1 MAFAPCNRYGVAG
14 IIDDEGRHIVGSDVL
29 HAVRQGRA
37 FRFAHRFTAVAP
49 AAAVDIL
56 LDPSAND
63 AATVVRL
70 VLEIDT
76 GVDCSVG
83 IYEVPTVIAP
93 GTELI
98 AYNLNRNGDPS
109 MNSVPAV
116 YHTPTVSAA
125 GTLAAPVAYVTAAL
139 PADILYQGTMGDVG
153 AGDAAHGT
161 LPEIY
166 LDRTKKYLVRVTN
179 IGTGAGNTVVAG
191 RLIREPNY
199 YEG

>member
-1 MAFAPCNRYGVAG
+1 
-14 IIDDEGRHIVGSDVL
+14 
-29 HAVRQGRA
+29 
-37 FRFAHRFTAVAP
+37 
-49 AAAVDIL
+49 
-56 LDPSAND
+56 
-63 AATVVRL
+63 
-70 VLEIDT
+70 
-76 GVDCSVG
+76 
-83 IYEVPTVIAP
+83 VPTVIAP
-93 GTELI
+93 GTELV

-139 PADILYQGTMGDVG
+139 PADILYQSVMGDVG

>member
-56 LDPSAND
+56 LDPSANG
-63 AATVVRL
+63 AVTPLRL
-70 VLEIDT
+70 ALDVDT

-83 IYEVPTVIAP
+83 IYESPTTSAA

-109 MNSVPAV
+109 MNSSPAV

-139 PADILYQGTMGDVG
+139 PVDILYQGTMGDVG